1 MTPAVEAS
9 VDIPRPTPP
18 PTPWAVTR
26 HTGPVRFRCRLGH
39 AGGER
44 IRTRRLPDPEAVEVR
59 AGMSLAELGGL
70 PTVVDLVT
78 AGKALGLGRT
88 KTYELAQAGEFPCRI
103 IRVGKK
109 YLVPTPELL
118 ALLGYQYGVR
128 RTESEGE

>member
-1 MTPAVEAS
+1 M
-9 VDIPRPTPP
+9 
-18 PTPWAVTR
+18 
-26 HTGPVRFRCRLGH
+26 
-39 AGGER
+39 
-44 IRTRRLPDPEAVEVR
+44 VR

-118 ALLGYQYGVR
+118 ALLGYQPTGP
-128 RTESEGE
+128 EPGSE